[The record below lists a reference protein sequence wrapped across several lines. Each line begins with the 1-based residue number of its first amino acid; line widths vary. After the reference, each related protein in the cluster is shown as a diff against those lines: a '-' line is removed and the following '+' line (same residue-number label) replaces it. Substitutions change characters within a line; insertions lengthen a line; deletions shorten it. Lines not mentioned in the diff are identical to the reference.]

1 LPAIRPFPASYAA
14 KFFAPY
20 GGRAE
25 VRTRREISEVMYCD
39 FKSMYPT
46 VNGLMGLWQFVI
58 AESVLVEDT
67 TEETQTFLD
76 AIEWMIC

>member
-1 LPAIRPFPASYAA
+1 
-14 KFFAPY
+14 
-20 GGRAE
+20 
-25 VRTRREISEVMYCD
+25 MYCD

-46 VNGLMGLWQFVI
+46 VNGLMGLRQFVI